1 MAVAARI
8 RLFVRLRQ
16 ARERREPRVAPRL
29 HVHPRAHLGGP
40 VRRGLDGG
48 DPGREALAVIDVL
61 DEGQQQCRAIWEV
74 QVERLA
80 GDARRAG
87 HLGHRRHGVAP
98 SLEQPPGRVEDS
110 PART

>member
-61 DEGQQQCRAIWEV
+61 DEGQQ
-74 QVERLA
+74 
-80 GDARRAG
+80 G